1 MRKHRTKFSLHF
13 KDGVEI
19 QTMKDLRENFDIKRM
34 LEYFNNGKLV
44 DWLLDRLYENE
55 VTELKKL
62 NSDDKDFA
70 EKLCAV
76 FDVDFAEVSE
86 QLDDP
91 ETIAW
96 RNERRARLKKIT
108 SDKNI
113 LREIDNVAFNQE
125 DLEDIILDEVL
136 PEKIYLCGEKFIFPS
151 GILNKKNISYI
162 GVGSSVM
169 VEIDSKE
176 KIDFDALNI
185 SFKNIFFNEA
195 YKKIAFQDE
204 NQNAGGDVPK
214 RTSGFVAETPT
225 YREEPT
231 HEISRSKPIEKIF
244 TSHENNES
252 YEDISGHFEK
262 RTVIQNSSG
271 VHAKPANMLVKTAD
285 KFKAEVSISAKG
297 KTVNA
302 KNILVIMSLGLTK
315 GTEVTIIAEGSD
327 AKLAVDTLIELIENK
342 FGEE

>member
-34 LEYFNNGKLV
+34 IEYFNNEKLF

-55 VTELKKL
+55 VAELKKL

-76 FDVDFAEVSE
+76 FGVDFDDVSE

-113 LREIDNVAFNQE
+113 LREIDNVAFSQE
-125 DLEDIILDEVL
+125 DLEDIILDETL

-162 GVGSSVM
+162 GVGSNVT

-185 SFKNIFFNEA
+185 SFKNIFFDEA
-195 YKKIAFQDE
+195 YKKIAFQNE
-204 NQNAGGDVPK
+204 NKNSADDVPQK
-214 RTSGFVAETPT
+214 TSGFAAETPIHK
-225 YREEPT
+225 EPVQ
-231 HEISRSKPIEKIF
+231 EIVQSHSTEKNF
-244 TSHENNES
+244 ESEKS
-252 YEDISGHFEK
+252 YENISGHFEHT
-262 RTVIQNSSG
+262 TVIQNSSG

>member
-19 QTMKDLRENFDIKRM
+19 QTMKDLRENFDIKRIM
-34 LEYFNNGKLV
+34 DYFNNEKLF

-55 VTELKKL
+55 VAELKKL

-76 FDVDFAEVSE
+76 FGVDFDDVSE

-113 LREIDNVAFNQE
+113 LREIDNVAFSQE
-125 DLEDIILDEVL
+125 DLEDIILDEAL

-162 GVGSSVM
+162 GVGSNVT

-185 SFKNIFFNEA
+185 SFKNIFFDEA
-195 YKKIAFQDE
+195 YKKIAFQNE
-204 NQNAGGDVPK
+204 NKNSADDVPQK
-214 RTSGFVAETPT
+214 TSGFAAETPI
-225 YREEPT
+225 YKEEPT
-231 HEISRSKPIEKIF
+231 HEISRSNPTEKNF
-244 TSHENNES
+244 TAEKS
-252 YEDISGHFEK
+252 YENISGHFEHT
-262 RTVIQNSSG
+262 TVIQNSSG